1 MTKQVIII
9 GLGGYSANLVDIMR
23 DENAAAGYE
32 KWRPIGYLDDD
43 ESRRG
48 KDYYGLPI
56 LAGLSEA
63 RRFQDV
69 WFVNAIGST
78 TTASAKPQLINKTK
92 ISDER
97 FITLR
102 HPSAFISP
110 TVMLG
115 AGTVISQGC
124 VVMANAMVGRH
135 VKTLP
140 LATISY
146 NVQVADYT
154 TIAGG
159 AVVASDVKIGE
170 CCYVGANS
178 CIRERIIVGDRVILG
193 MGAVVVSN
201 VAKDSVMVGVP
212 ARAMQSTMITQ

>member
-1 MTKQVIII
+1 MTKHVIII

-23 DENAAAGYE
+23 DENAVAGYE

-43 ESRRG
+43 ETRRG

-56 LAGLSEA
+56 LAGLGEA
-63 RRFQDV
+63 KRFQDV

-78 TTASAKPQLINKTK
+78 KTASAKPQLISKTK
-92 ISDER
+92 IPEER

-110 TVMLG
+110 NVMLG

-178 CIRERIIVGDRVILG
+178 CIRERIVIGDRVILG

-212 ARAMQSTMITQ
+212 ARAMQSV